1 MKLKKK
7 YKANELPID
16 WDTLAASYFQKR
28 EFLQHCEQFN
38 PCRQRYYL
46 LFKEQQLVAAA
57 IVYTLVID
65 LFTFSKIKSPIQ
77 MQVVGIPVSVA
88 ASGMMG
94 ILKDVEY
101 LLDLLMQEEKGL
113 LVVLNLNPQIN
124 TSSGIAMPI
133 LPNIEMPLTATSWD
147 DYKQSLR
154 SAYRRRLAR
163 IREKFQGIRA
173 KKTPCAQFTT
183 THHRLYLAI
192 MKQTPNKLETL
203 TTDFFQHLPETFQLT
218 TYFDQ
223 EQMLCWHITCQEQE
237 RFYFFFGGHDYAQLD
252 ERQVYF
258 NNLFGVLEGAIAQK
272 CTYLD
277 LGQTAEIPK
286 MRLGGHLIPKQVIL
300 YHRSALVRWLLQKLR
315 RFIEYREQFSAV
327 RVFVK

>member
-1 MKLKKK
+1 
-7 YKANELPID
+7 
-16 WDTLAASYFQKR
+16 
-28 EFLQHCEQFN
+28 
-38 PCRQRYYL
+38 
-46 LFKEQQLVAAA
+46 
-57 IVYTLVID
+57 
-65 LFTFSKIKSPIQ
+65 

-88 ASGMMG
+88 ASGVLG
-94 ILKDVEY
+94 ALKYTEH

-113 LVVLNLNPQIN
+113 LVALNLNPQIN

-154 SAYRRRLAR
+154 STYRRRLYR
-163 IREKFQGIRA
+163 IRGKFQGIRIE
-173 KKTPCAQFTT
+173 KTPCAQFTT
-183 THHRLYLAI
+183 AHHRLYLAI

-203 TTDFFQHLPETFQLT
+203 SETFFQHLPEAFQLT

-237 RFYFFFGGHDYAQLD
+237 RFYFFFGGHDYAQL
-252 ERQVYF
+252 EQYQVYF

-286 MRLGGHLIPKQVIL
+286 MRLGGNLIPKQVIL

-315 RFIEYREQFSAV
+315 RFIEYREQFPPV
-327 RVFVK
+327 RVFVT